1 MNSTLLLLRRS
12 LSHSET
18 QAQFLAPIWALF
30 ASSNLPTPLSPT
42 ASGSSGAFLFS
53 LFFLF
58 FFFYLLLFI
67 VFSIVNF
74 CCLPPTAASFLSS
87 YLSFPFSISS
97 SPSSIYPSER
107 HFQLSAATAAAICDN
122 CSQLLSL
129 TELNCLNG
137 ILSFFALTFCIL
149 SFPSIHTIER
159 CPLAPAN
166 TPMSPQV

>member
-12 LSHSET
+12 LTLRHRR
-18 QAQFLAPIWALF
+18 
-30 ASSNLPTPLSPT
+30 SSWPPFGHYSLPLICPLLSS
-42 ASGSSGAFLFS
+42 SGSSGAFLFS